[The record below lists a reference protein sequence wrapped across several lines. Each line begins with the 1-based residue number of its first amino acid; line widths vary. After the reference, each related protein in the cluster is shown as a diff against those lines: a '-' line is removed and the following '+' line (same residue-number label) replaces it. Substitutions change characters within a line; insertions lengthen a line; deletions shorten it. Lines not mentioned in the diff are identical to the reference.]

1 MTDIPDRDDAN
12 GYEELAETF
21 MCSRDSWIGTDVVRG
36 WARELRPGAAVLELG
51 CGHGVISAVLVEA
64 GVALYAVDS
73 SPTLLREFRKRFPA
87 AEAECC
93 TAEAS
98 TFFDRQ
104 FDGVVAV
111 GLLFLLEPEA
121 QRIVLAKVAEALA
134 PGGRFLFTAPRE
146 AATWRDAMTGRE
158 SRSLGVAEYEGLLR
172 GLGLEVSSG
181 VMDEGG
187 NHYYFARKG

>member
-1 MTDIPDRDDAN
+1 MTDIPKRDDAN

-21 MCSRDSWIGTDVVRG
+21 MRSRDSWIGLDVVRG
-36 WARELRPGAAVLELG
+36 WVRELRPGATVVELG

-64 GVALYAVDS
+64 GVTLYAVDS
-73 SPTLLREFRKRFPA
+73 SPTLLRVLRQRFPA
-87 AEAECC
+87 VETECC

-98 TFFDRQ
+98 GFFARQ

-111 GLLFLLEPEA
+111 GLLFLLEGEA
-121 QRIVLAKVAEALA
+121 QRIVLAKVADALA

-146 AATWRDAMTGRE
+146 TATWRDVMTGRE
-158 SRSLGVAEYEGLLR
+158 SWSLGAAEYEGLLR

-181 VMDEGG
+181 VTDEGG
-187 NHYYFARKG
+187 NHYYFARRD

>member
-21 MCSRDSWIGTDVVRG
+21 MRSRDSWIGTEVVRG

-51 CGHGVISAVLVEA
+51 CGHGVISAALVEI
-64 GVALYAVDS
+64 GVTLYAVDA
-73 SPTLLREFRKRFPA
+73 SPTLLRAFRQRFPA

-98 TFFDRQ
+98 TFFDRR

-111 GLLFLLEPEA
+111 GLLFLLEREA

-146 AATWRDAMTGRE
+146 TTTWRDAMTGRE

>member
-1 MTDIPDRDDAN
+1 
-12 GYEELAETF
+12 
-21 MCSRDSWIGTDVVRG
+21 
-36 WARELRPGAAVLELG
+36 VLELG
-51 CGHGVISAVLVEA
+51 CGHGVVSQVLMEA

-73 SPTLLREFRKRFPA
+73 SPTLLREFRQRFPA
-87 AEAECC
+87 TEAECC

-98 TFFDRQ
+98 TFFDRR

-111 GLLFLLEPEA
+111 GLLFLLEAEA
-121 QRIVLAKVAEALA
+121 QRIVIAKVADTLT

-146 AATWRDAMTGRE
+146 TATWRDAMTGRE
-158 SRSLGVAEYEGLLR
+158 SRSLGVAEYERLLR